1 MMEDG
6 SETVPTA
13 AVVGLSYGEQ
23 LLLWS
28 LRRLATQGH
37 PSPLV
42 TREFT
47 DACGADAAEVL
58 TTFRAFLGVL
68 AFGGRRRLSVGH
80 PGCLQLTWDERRLL
94 ALVAIAQDGDDAW
107 LDAHLCWLVRG
118 ELTRQLALAARA
130 LAAELADHD
139 LRLPLP
145 GQVARG
151 NRAAPVT
158 AAV

>member
-1 MMEDG
+1 MTEDG
-6 SETVPTA
+6 SETVPIA
-13 AVVGLSYGEQ
+13 SAFGLSYGEQ

-80 PGCLQLTWDERRLL
+80 PGCLQLTCDERRLL
-94 ALVAIAQDGDDAW
+94 SLIAIAQDGDDAW

-118 ELTRQLALAARA
+118 ELKRQLALAARA

-151 NRAAPVT
+151 RAAPAN